1 MFSLKSISIS
11 KLTLIIIFLLVIS
24 FLYLIIFGILILP
37 DSKSYI
43 ESYEIRTAGYPII
56 IQVFNTIFK
65 ENGFSCLVF
74 LQIFLWLL
82 SSLIFAK
89 EISRVFSLSKYV
101 TFLQWVIMC
110 LPLNPSD
117 KFGNSV
123 LTESFSFIGIIWILI
138 FIFRTFEKS
147 NLKEFTILTLVLVC
161 TQLIRYE
168 MHFLSLFLIVISF
181 PLFLIKKKKQ
191 GYFFIICGILSFFI
205 SSNINKSYH
214 YFKHDRFA
222 TTPYT
227 GIQIIN
233 LPLFTISIEN
243 IKKIKNSSNKI
254 DILLM
259 KERLIKKDPYNNQK
273 IFEASRSINNF
284 AASYETI
291 ISKVIYPTLKER
303 YPEYT
308 YYEIDKKLIK
318 LSKEII
324 FVSLLNQPI
333 SLFSAY
339 INNIIHLGFDGWIWF
354 LLTFFIL
361 LLSLY
366 YFIKFKTKR
375 LFILLSICIA
385 HFCNIIMVSALKP
398 IIWRYSFYTDLPLTV
413 IIITL
418 VFFSFLCNLKKN
430 LIKNEN

>member
-168 MHFLSLFLIVISF
+168 MHFLSLF
-181 PLFLIKKKKQ
+181 
-191 GYFFIICGILSFFI
+191 
-205 SSNINKSYH
+205 
-214 YFKHDRFA
+214 
-222 TTPYT
+222 
-227 GIQIIN
+227 
-233 LPLFTISIEN
+233 
-243 IKKIKNSSNKI
+243 
-254 DILLM
+254 
-259 KERLIKKDPYNNQK
+259 
-273 IFEASRSINNF
+273 
-284 AASYETI
+284 
-291 ISKVIYPTLKER
+291 
-303 YPEYT
+303 
-308 YYEIDKKLIK
+308 
-318 LSKEII
+318 
-324 FVSLLNQPI
+324 
-333 SLFSAY
+333 
-339 INNIIHLGFDGWIWF
+339 
-354 LLTFFIL
+354 
-361 LLSLY
+361 
-366 YFIKFKTKR
+366 
-375 LFILLSICIA
+375 
-385 HFCNIIMVSALKP
+385 
-398 IIWRYSFYTDLPLTV
+398 
-413 IIITL
+413 
-418 VFFSFLCNLKKN
+418 
-430 LIKNEN
+430 